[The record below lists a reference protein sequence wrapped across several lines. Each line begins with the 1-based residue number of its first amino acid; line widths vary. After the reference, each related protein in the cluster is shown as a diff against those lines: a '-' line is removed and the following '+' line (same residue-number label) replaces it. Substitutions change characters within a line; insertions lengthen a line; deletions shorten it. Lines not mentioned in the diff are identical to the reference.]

1 MAKKKGNPN
10 LGDVGVRITPETAR
24 EMQRRGAIVRA
35 KNKTLRDSLKAKLEE
50 SDEEGQTRMDKATD
64 ELSKQMADGK
74 LSAIELGAKILG
86 ELPNKHEISGPGG
99 SDLFAKKS
107 DKELDEEIERLSKG

>member
-1 MAKKKGNPN
+1 
-10 LGDVGVRITPETAR
+10 
-24 EMQRRGAIVRA
+24 MQRRGAIVRA

-86 ELPNKHEISGPGG
+86 ELPNKHEITGPGG
-99 SDLFAKKS
+99 SDLFSKKS